1 MQYHGFDTA
10 LLSLGHTNLEL
21 IYLLNNPQIE
31 SRAKKTGRKSREAK
45 ESSWSS
51 AICKGL
57 WEGHALKS
65 NVHLHG
71 EVPRK
76 GSYYTA

>member
-51 AICKGL
+51 AICQ
-57 WEGHALKS
+57 GHALKS
-65 NVHLHG
+65 NVQLHR